1 MTPQYVTELPLGFDD
16 KTLMTLTTDNDVVI
30 HHPIMPPMIYDET
43 IMRWVEVNM
52 TENDHARKTD

>member
-1 MTPQYVTELPLGFDD
+1 MTPQFVTELPFGFDD
-16 KTLMTLTTDNDVVI
+16 QTVMALTSSNDVVI

-52 TENDHARKTD
+52 AEASHG